1 MEWTRRRGVAAG
13 VGLAMSWSLARKVST
28 ALFAILLATMLTTA
42 VFGYY
47 KFEDVLSSLVRSR
60 YSFVVFTIK
69 QKVEDSLNLGFS
81 LRQLR
86 QVQEILELEKVR
98 DDQVQGIDVYDFNG
112 EVLFDTDRGALGS
125 RVPARWLEPLTA
137 PSVTGQPFSLIDEDS
152 AVVGLPLVN
161 SLGKVEGAVVLRY
174 PQAYLE
180 HELGN
185 LLSRLAV
192 EFLVVLAGFA
202 LIGILASYV
211 LLSVVGRRLGAME
224 TTLGKVLAVGGE
236 AVPNSNADEF
246 ELRFAEFC
254 VKGREAIEQIEDATA
269 EVERLD
275 RLA

>member
-1 MEWTRRRGVAAG
+1 M
-13 VGLAMSWSLARKVST
+13 

-86 QVQEILELEKVR
+86 QVQELIEVEKMR
-98 DDQVQGIDVYDFNG
+98 DGQIVGIDVYDFNG
-112 EVLFDTDRGALGS
+112 EVLFDTDRGAMGS
-125 RVPARWLEPLTA
+125 RVPARWLEPVAA
-137 PSVTGQPFSLIDEDS
+137 PSVTAEASQPFALTDED
-152 AVVGLPLVN
+152 AVVVGLPLVN

-174 PQAYLE
+174 PIAYLE
-180 HELGN
+180 SELGN
-185 LLSRLAV
+185 LLGRLAV
-192 EFLVVLAGFA
+192 EFLVVLAAFA
-202 LIGILASYV
+202 LVGVIASYV

-224 TTLGKVLAVGGE
+224 TTLAKVLTLGGE
-236 AVPNSNADEF
+236 AVPNSNTDEF
-246 ELRFAEFC
+246 EVRFAEFC
-254 VKGREAIEQIEDATA
+254 DKSREAVEQINDAAA